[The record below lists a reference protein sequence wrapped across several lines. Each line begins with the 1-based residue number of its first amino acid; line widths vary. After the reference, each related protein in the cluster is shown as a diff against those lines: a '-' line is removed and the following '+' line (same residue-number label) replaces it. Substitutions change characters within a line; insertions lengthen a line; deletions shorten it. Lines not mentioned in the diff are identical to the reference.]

1 VVTLHEHLPLE
12 HAYSAED
19 ARRRLRDV
27 LRSDPV
33 AEVRR
38 EAALAL
44 GSAGLAAAGN
54 VEALVDAVED
64 PSFVVRAAAIRALG
78 RHRQPRAV
86 DVLVETL
93 ESRGELW
100 QEASAALAATGD
112 VEVVPRIVPLLR
124 SPRTQ
129 ARRGALR
136 ALAALAAGDASAS
149 VDPLLGYTDEAGVRH
164 ALF

>member
-54 VEALVDAVED
+54 V
-64 PSFVVRAAAIRALG
+64 RALG